1 MNRRETKRMAWQL
14 AASLVGALA
23 VSAISPLAD
32 AQSADGEEI
41 LNVSYDPTREL
52 WRDVNEVFGPAWE
65 KKSGKA
71 IVIKQSHGGS
81 GSQARSVID
90 GLEADVVTLA
100 LWPDV
105 NQIAKAG
112 LIKPG
117 WEKRLP
123 NDSVPYTSTIV
134 FVVRKGNP
142 KGIHDWADLARDGVE
157 IVTPNPKTSG
167 NGKLSF
173 LSAWGSVVTRGGTED
188 QARDLVTKIYERA
201 PVLDTGARGSTT
213 TFVQK
218 KIGDVHLTW
227 ENEAKLEVKESG
239 GELEIVYPPTS
250 FLAQPPVAI
259 VDANVDSKGT
269 RAVAEAYLQFVYSDE
284 GQELAA
290 RNFYRPSNPAVLARH
305 SADFPN
311 IQLFPV
317 TAVAADWDA
326 ANKRFFGE
334 GGVFEQIYKPR

>member
-1 MNRRETKRMAWQL
+1 MLFR
-14 AASLVGALA
+14 S
-23 VSAISPLAD
+23 
-32 AQSADGEEI
+32 DGDEI

-105 NQIAKAG
+105 NQISKAG
-112 LIKPG
+112 LIESG

-142 KGIHDWADLARDGVE
+142 KGIKDWPDLAKDGIE

-188 QARDLVTKIYERA
+188 QARELVTKIGRA
-201 PVLDTGARGSTT
+201 HV
-213 TFVQK
+213 
-218 KIGDVHLTW
+218 
-227 ENEAKLEVKESG
+227 
-239 GELEIVYPPTS
+239 
-250 FLAQPPVAI
+250 
-259 VDANVDSKGT
+259 
-269 RAVAEAYLQFVYSDE
+269 
-284 GQELAA
+284 
-290 RNFYRPSNPAVLARH
+290 
-305 SADFPN
+305 
-311 IQLFPV
+311 
-317 TAVAADWDA
+317 
-326 ANKRFFGE
+326 
-334 GGVFEQIYKPR
+334 